1 MKKTT
6 RILLS
11 FLLTFCLILGLGE
24 GSTFVRAASATGKS
38 FSFTSADGTC
48 TVTLTEYMDNQWWY
62 EYYISIK
69 NNGTETIKKWTLN
82 ASVSDISK
90 LSASNA
96 YNAKL
101 AVGSGSMT
109 LSGLGLSLNIAP
121 GQTFSGSDCK
131 IGAGGAVSFSQGSVS
146 YTTPASSGG
155 GKTYGTGQ
163 TTLDD
168 FQLDYTLT
176 GQPQSGVQTPF
187 DKHGKLHV
195 SGTQLTDS
203 HGQATILQGIS
214 THGLQWDNMGDYV
227 NETALSNL
235 RDEWGADLIRLVG
248 YVTQNGYTVSE
259 TGRQRID
266 TYIQKGVSLANKLGM
281 YAMIDWHI
289 HAENPMDT
297 KSAAISFF
305 DTYSRKYADDDHVI
319 YEICNEPSDLPWS
332 TIKSYAQDVVSTIRA
347 NDPDGIIVVGT
358 GNWSQNVDQIQS
370 GGGMLDASN
379 IMYSFHFYAATH
391 GQNFRD
397 KVTTAHNQGIPI
409 YVTEFGTCTADGQ
422 SNISPEDTKEW
433 LDFLRGYGISYSAW
447 SLCNKN
453 EAASLISPASSKTS
467 GWTGDDLA
475 GSGAIIVQLYRG
487 YKAKQGEDTQ
497 TPAPATSAPATQTPT
512 QTPIPTN
519 APSQDPAQSGS
530 PVPTNVPSQDPTQSS
545 APATQTPAITPTQ
558 SPVQSDSP
566 VPTNVP
572 SQDPT
577 QSSAPATQTPAITPT
592 QSPTQSSAPVP
603 TNAPSQNPAQSSA
616 PAPTKAPSQSPAQ
629 SSAPVPTNA
638 PSQNPAQSS
647 APVPTN
653 TNTPGSAG
661 TPNTPPVF
669 LKPSVRLKRKKLTV
683 KKGKKVRIQLRNK
696 TPDDKILRFR
706 IKNKKIVK
714 VNKKGVVTGLKKGK
728 TVVTVIMK
736 NGARLKCKIIV
747 K

>member
-1 MKKTT
+1 M
-6 RILLS
+6 
-11 FLLTFCLILGLGE
+11 
-24 GSTFVRAASATGKS
+24 
-38 FSFTSADGTC
+38 
-48 TVTLTEYMDNQWWY
+48 
-62 EYYISIK
+62 
-69 NNGTETIKKWTLN
+69 
-82 ASVSDISK
+82 
-90 LSASNA
+90 
-96 YNAKL
+96 
-101 AVGSGSMT
+101 
-109 LSGLGLSLNIAP
+109 
-121 GQTFSGSDCK
+121 
-131 IGAGGAVSFSQGSVS
+131 
-146 YTTPASSGG
+146 
-155 GKTYGTGQ
+155 
-163 TTLDD
+163 
-168 FQLDYTLT
+168 
-176 GQPQSGVQTPF
+176 QTPF

-214 THGLQWDNMGDYV
+214 THGLQWDNLGDYV

-235 RDEWGADLIRLVG
+235 RDEWGADLIRLAG

-358 GNWSQNVDQIQS
+358 GNWSRNVDQIQS

-497 TPAPATSAPATQTPT
+497 TPAPATSAPVTQTPT
-512 QTPIPTN
+512 QTPTQMPTQAPTTSAPATQTPTITPTQSPTQSSAPVPTN
-519 APSQDPAQSGS
+519 VPSQDPAQSS
-530 PVPTNVPSQDPTQSS
+530 APVPTNVPSQDPTQSS
-545 APATQTPAITPTQ
+545 APA
-558 SPVQSDSP
+558 
-566 VPTNVP
+566 
-572 SQDPT
+572 
-577 QSSAPATQTPAITPT
+577 
-592 QSPTQSSAPVP
+592 P
-603 TNAPSQNPAQSSA
+603 TNA
-616 PAPTKAPSQSPAQ
+616 
-629 SSAPVPTNA
+629 
-638 PSQNPAQSS
+638 
-647 APVPTN
+647 
-653 TNTPGSAG
+653 PGSAG

-736 NGARLKCKIIV
+736 SGARLKCKIIV

>member
-82 ASVSDISK
+82 ASVSDTSK

-101 AVGSGSMT
+101 AAGSGSMT

-146 YTTPASSGG
+146 YTTPASSGS

-235 RDEWGADLIRLVG
+235 RDEWGADLIRLAG

-487 YKAKQGEDTQ
+487 YKASQGEDTQ
-497 TPAPATSAPATQTPT
+497 TPAPATSAPVTQTPAPATSAPVTQTPT
-512 QTPIPTN
+512 QTPTQMPTQAPTTSAPATQTPTITPTQSPTQSSAPVPTN
-519 APSQDPAQSGS
+519 VPSQDPAQSS
-530 PVPTNVPSQDPTQSS
+530 APVPTNVPSQDPTQSS
-545 APATQTPAITPTQ
+545 APA
-558 SPVQSDSP
+558 
-566 VPTNVP
+566 PTN
-572 SQDPT
+572 
-577 QSSAPATQTPAITPT
+577 
-592 QSPTQSSAPVP
+592 
-603 TNAPSQNPAQSSA
+603 
-616 PAPTKAPSQSPAQ
+616 APSQSPAQ

-714 VNKKGVVTGLKKGK
+714 VNKKGVFTGLKKGK

-736 NGARLKCKIIV
+736 NGTRLKCKIIV

>member
-82 ASVSDISK
+82 ASVSDTSK

-146 YTTPASSGG
+146 YTTPASSGS

-235 RDEWGADLIRLVG
+235 RDEWGADLIRLAG

-319 YEICNEPSDLPWS
+319 YEICNEPSALPWS

-487 YKAKQGEDTQ
+487 YKAYQGENTQ
-497 TPAPATSAPATQTPT
+497 TPAPATSAPATQAPT
-512 QTPIPTN
+512 T
-519 APSQDPAQSGS
+519 
-530 PVPTNVPSQDPTQSS
+530 S
-545 APATQTPAITPTQ
+545 APATQTPTITPTQ

-566 VPTNVP
+566 VPTNTP
-572 SQDPT
+572 SQNPA
-577 QSSAPATQTPAITPT
+577 QSDS
-592 QSPTQSSAPVP
+592 PVP

-616 PAPTKAPSQSPAQ
+616 PVPTNVPSQGPTQSSAPAPTNAPSQNPAQ

-647 APVPTN
+647 APVPTS
-653 TNTPGSAG
+653 TPGSAG

-736 NGARLKCKIIV
+736 NGTRLKCKIIV

>member
-11 FLLTFCLILGLGE
+11 FLLIFCLILGLGE
-24 GSTFVRAASATGKS
+24 GSTFVRAAQATGKS
-38 FSFTSADGTC
+38 FSFTSADGAC

-82 ASVSDISK
+82 ASVSDTSK
-90 LSASNA
+90 LSPSNA

-101 AVGSGSMT
+101 ALGSGSMT
-109 LSGLGLSLNIAP
+109 LSGLGQSLNIAP
-121 GQTFSGSDCK
+121 GQTFSNNNCK
-131 IGAGGAVSFSQGSVS
+131 IGAGGAVTFSQGSVS

-163 TTLDD
+163 TALDD

-203 HGQATILQGIS
+203 HGQAAILQGIS
-214 THGLQWDNMGDYV
+214 THGLQWDGMGDYI

-248 YVTQNGYTVSE
+248 YVKQDGYTVSE

-289 HAENPMDT
+289 HNENPMDT
-297 KSAAISFF
+297 KSSAIRFF
-305 DTYSRKYADDDHVI
+305 DTYSRKYANDDHVI

-332 TIKSYAQDVVSTIRA
+332 TIKSYAQDIVSTIRA
-347 NDPDGIIVVGT
+347 NDPDGIIVAGT

-379 IMYSFHFYAATH
+379 VMYSFHFYAGEH

-409 YVTEFGTCTADGQ
+409 YVTEFGTCSADGNH
-422 SNISPEDTKEW
+422 SISPDETKEW

-487 YKAKQGEDTQ
+487 YKANQGEDIPAPATPAPTPTNVPTQNPVQ
-497 TPAPATSAPATQTPT
+497 TPAPTQLPTASAPATQNPV
-512 QTPIPTN
+512 
-519 APSQDPAQSGS
+519 AP
-530 PVPTNVPSQDPTQSS
+530 
-545 APATQTPAITPTQ
+545 
-558 SPVQSDSP
+558 
-566 VPTNVP
+566 
-572 SQDPT
+572 
-577 QSSAPATQTPAITPT
+577 
-592 QSPTQSSAPVP
+592 APVP
-603 TNAPSQNPAQSSA
+603 TNAPSQDPVQTPAPTQLPTASAPATQNPVA
-616 PAPTKAPSQSPAQ
+616 PAPTVVPTQNPVQSPA
-629 SSAPVPTNA
+629 PTN
-638 PSQNPAQSS
+638 N
-647 APVPTN
+647 
-653 TNTPGSAG
+653 
-661 TPNTPPVF
+661 PVF
-669 LKPSVRLKRKKLTV
+669 LKPSVRLKKKTLTV

-736 NGARLKCKIIV
+736 SGARLTCRIIV

>member
-82 ASVSDISK
+82 ASVSDTSK

-96 YNAKL
+96 YDAKL

-131 IGAGGAVSFSQGSVS
+131 VGAGGAVSFSQGSVS
-146 YTTPASSGG
+146 YTTPASSGS
-155 GKTYGTGQ
+155 GKAYGTGQ

-235 RDEWGADLIRLVG
+235 RDEWGADLIRLAG

-358 GNWSQNVDQIQS
+358 GNWSQNVDQIQR

-487 YKAKQGEDTQ
+487 YKANQGEDIPSPA
-497 TPAPATSAPATQTPT
+497 TPAPT
-512 QTPIPTN
+512 PTN
-519 APSQDPAQSGS
+519 APSQS
-530 PVPTNVPSQDPTQSS
+530 PVQSPAPTPTNVPTQGPVQSPAPTQLPTAS
-545 APATQTPAITPTQ
+545 APATQNPVAPTPT
-558 SPVQSDSP
+558 V
-566 VPTNVP
+566 VP
-572 SQDPT
+572 SQ
-577 QSSAPATQTPAITPT
+577 
-592 QSPTQSSAPVP
+592 SPIRSL
-603 TNAPSQNPAQSSA
+603 A
-616 PAPTKAPSQSPAQ
+616 PAPTNVPSQSPAQ
-629 SSAPVPTNA
+629 SSAPVPTN
-638 PSQNPAQSS
+638 
-647 APVPTN
+647 
-653 TNTPGSAG
+653 TPGSAD

-736 NGARLKCKIIV
+736 SGARLKCRIIV

>member
-82 ASVSDISK
+82 ASVSDTSK

-101 AVGSGSMT
+101 AAGSGSMT

-146 YTTPASSGG
+146 YTTPASSGS

-235 RDEWGADLIRLVG
+235 RDEWGADLIRLAG

-487 YKAKQGEDTQ
+487 YKASQGEDTQ
-497 TPAPATSAPATQTPT
+497 TPAPATSAPVTQTPT
-512 QTPIPTN
+512 QTPTQMPTQAPTTSAPATQTPTITPTQSPTQSSAPVPTN
-519 APSQDPAQSGS
+519 VPSQDPAQSS
-530 PVPTNVPSQDPTQSS
+530 APVPTNVPSQDPTQSS
-545 APATQTPAITPTQ
+545 APA
-558 SPVQSDSP
+558 
-566 VPTNVP
+566 PTN
-572 SQDPT
+572 
-577 QSSAPATQTPAITPT
+577 
-592 QSPTQSSAPVP
+592 
-603 TNAPSQNPAQSSA
+603 
-616 PAPTKAPSQSPAQ
+616 APSQSPAQ

-736 NGARLKCKIIV
+736 NGTRLKCKIIV

>member
-82 ASVSDISK
+82 ASVSDTSK

-96 YNAKL
+96 YNTKL

-131 IGAGGAVSFSQGSVS
+131 IGAGGAVTFSQGSVS
-146 YTTPASSGG
+146 YTTPASSGS

-214 THGLQWDNMGDYV
+214 THGLQWDNLGDYV

-235 RDEWGADLIRLVG
+235 RDEWGADLIRLAG

-497 TPAPATSAPATQTPT
+497 TPAPATSAPVTQTPT
-512 QTPIPTN
+512 QTPTQMPTRT
-519 APSQDPAQSGS
+519 
-530 PVPTNVPSQDPTQSS
+530 PTTS
-545 APATQTPAITPTQ
+545 APATQTPT
-558 SPVQSDSP
+558 
-566 VPTNVP
+566 
-572 SQDPT
+572 
-577 QSSAPATQTPAITPT
+577 ITPT

-603 TNAPSQNPAQSSA
+603 TNVPSQDPAQSDS
-616 PAPTKAPSQSPAQ
+616 PVPTNAPSQSPAQ

-653 TNTPGSAG
+653 TNTPGSAD

-736 NGARLKCKIIV
+736 NGARLKCKITV

>member
-82 ASVSDISK
+82 ASVSDTSK

-101 AVGSGSMT
+101 AAGSGSMT

-146 YTTPASSGG
+146 YTTPASSGS

-235 RDEWGADLIRLVG
+235 RDEWGADLIRLAG

-487 YKAKQGEDTQ
+487 YKASQGEDTQ
-497 TPAPATSAPATQTPT
+497 TPAPATSAPVTQTPAPATSAPVTQTPT
-512 QTPIPTN
+512 QTPTQMPTQAPTTSAPATQTPTITPTQSPTQSSAPVPTN
-519 APSQDPAQSGS
+519 VPSQDPAQSS
-530 PVPTNVPSQDPTQSS
+530 APVPTNVPSQDPTQSS
-545 APATQTPAITPTQ
+545 APA
-558 SPVQSDSP
+558 
-566 VPTNVP
+566 PTN
-572 SQDPT
+572 
-577 QSSAPATQTPAITPT
+577 
-592 QSPTQSSAPVP
+592 
-603 TNAPSQNPAQSSA
+603 
-616 PAPTKAPSQSPAQ
+616 APSQSPAQ

-736 NGARLKCKIIV
+736 NGTRLKCKIIV

>member
-82 ASVSDISK
+82 ASVSDTSK

-146 YTTPASSGG
+146 YTTPASSGS

-235 RDEWGADLIRLVG
+235 RDEWGADLIRLAG

-512 QTPIPTN
+512 QTPT
-519 APSQDPAQSGS
+519 QM
-530 PVPTNVPSQDPTQSS
+530 PTQTPTQMPTQAPTTS
-545 APATQTPAITPTQ
+545 APATQTPT
-558 SPVQSDSP
+558 
-566 VPTNVP
+566 
-572 SQDPT
+572 
-577 QSSAPATQTPAITPT
+577 ITPT

-603 TNAPSQNPAQSSA
+603 TNVPSQEPAQSSA
-616 PAPTKAPSQSPAQ
+616 PVPTNAPSQSPAQ
-629 SSAPVPTNA
+629 SSAPVPTN
-638 PSQNPAQSS
+638 
-647 APVPTN
+647 
-653 TNTPGSAG
+653 TPGSAD

-669 LKPSVRLKRKKLTV
+669 LKPSVRLKRKKLIV
-683 KKGKKVRIQLRNK
+683 KKGKKVRIRLRNK

-736 NGARLKCKIIV
+736 SGARLKCKIIV

>member
-82 ASVSDISK
+82 ASVSDTSK

-109 LSGLGLSLNIAP
+109 LSSLGLSLNIAP

-146 YTTPASSGG
+146 YTTPASSGS

-214 THGLQWDNMGDYV
+214 THGLQWDNLGDYV

-235 RDEWGADLIRLVG
+235 RDEWGADLIRLAG

-347 NDPDGIIVVGT
+347 NDPDGIIVIGT

-370 GGGMLDASN
+370 DGGMLDASN

-487 YKAKQGEDTQ
+487 YKASQGEDTQ
-497 TPAPATSAPATQTPT
+497 TPAPTTSTPATQTPT
-512 QTPIPTN
+512 
-519 APSQDPAQSGS
+519 
-530 PVPTNVPSQDPTQSS
+530 
-545 APATQTPAITPTQ
+545 
-558 SPVQSDSP
+558 
-566 VPTNVP
+566 
-572 SQDPT
+572 
-577 QSSAPATQTPAITPT
+577 ITPT

-603 TNAPSQNPAQSSA
+603 TNVPSQDPAQSSA
-616 PAPTKAPSQSPAQ
+616 PVPTNAPSQSPAQ

-653 TNTPGSAG
+653 TNTPGSAD

-683 KKGKKVRIQLRNK
+683 KKGKKVRIRLRNK

-736 NGARLKCKIIV
+736 SGAKLKCKIIV

>member
-24 GSTFVRAASATGKS
+24 SSTFVRAASATGKS

-82 ASVSDISK
+82 ASVSDTSK

-146 YTTPASSGG
+146 YTTPASSGS

-203 HGQATILQGIS
+203 HGQATILQGVS

-305 DTYSRKYADDDHVI
+305 DTYSKKYADDDHVI

-487 YKAKQGEDTQ
+487 YKAYQGENTQ
-497 TPAPATSAPATQTPT
+497 TPAPAT

-592 QSPTQSSAPVP
+592 QSPVQSGSPVPTNVPSQDPTHSSAPAP
-603 TNAPSQNPAQSSA
+603 TNAPSQS
-616 PAPTKAPSQSPAQ
+616 PTR

>member
-24 GSTFVRAASATGKS
+24 SSTFVRAASATGKS
-38 FSFTSADGTC
+38 FSFTSADGAC
-48 TVTLTEYMDNQWWY
+48 TVTLTVYMDNQWWY

-82 ASVSDISK
+82 ASVSDTSK

-487 YKAKQGEDTQ
+487 YKASQGEDTQ
-497 TPAPATSAPATQTPT
+497 TPAPATSAPVTQPPTQTPT
-512 QTPIPTN
+512 QTPT
-519 APSQDPAQSGS
+519 QM
-530 PVPTNVPSQDPTQSS
+530 PTQAPTTS

-558 SPVQSDSP
+558 SPVQSGSP

-572 SQDPT
+572 SQDP
-577 QSSAPATQTPAITPT
+577 A
-592 QSPTQSSAPVP
+592 QSSAPVP
-603 TNAPSQNPAQSSA
+603 TN
-616 PAPTKAPSQSPAQ
+616 APSQSPAQ

-653 TNTPGSAG
+653 TNTPGSAD

-714 VNKKGVVTGLKKGK
+714 VNKKGVVTGLKKGQ

-736 NGARLKCKIIV
+736 IGARLKCKIIV